1 MTGPLRI
8 RGSQAAAR
16 WAEPGQGISRLRG
29 LTRLIAGSIAAQR
42 SSLGRGFTCAW
53 LTTAAQLA
61 PGRAPAAPRL
71 PPAVMEM
78 QPEPLASAAPAA
90 TGPAQATAATP
101 LTTASATPL
110 TAETR
115 LFIGQPS
122 GCSASPVLSL
132 HSEGSPLVSGSA
144 PQSGGGALSEEL
156 QDNWLFLTSLAPG
169 PRNYRI
175 KLARRGQGKERRA
188 KRWVLFDADGGGVQ
202 TGRQL

>member
-1 MTGPLRI
+1 MT
-8 RGSQAAAR
+8 Q
-16 WAEPGQGISRLRG
+16 
-29 LTRLIAGSIAAQR
+29 LIAGSIAVKR

-71 PPAVMEM
+71 PPAVMEI

-110 TAETR
+110 TAETS

-122 GCSASPVLSL
+122 GCSASSALSL
-132 HSEGSPLVSGSA
+132 RPEGSPLVSGPA

-156 QDNWLFLTSLAPG
+156 QDNWLFLTSSAHR

-175 KLARRGQGKERRA
+175 KPARRGQGKERRA
-188 KRWVLFDADGGGVQ
+188 KRGGQREEGKE
-202 TGRQL
+202 RRAKR